1 MSSSDNIDVL
11 IRACKN
17 IDIIEKMLLMPERAE
32 TIIALKLLG
41 LEVYERKS
49 FCETITEMKE
59 EKLELLMEFLDESL
73 EYMKN
78 DEKIFD
84 DPPLVE

>member
-1 MSSSDNIDVL
+1 MSSSDNIDTL
-11 IRACKN
+11 IRVCKN

-49 FCETITEMKE
+49 FCKTITEMKE